1 MVFQIRNF
9 IRGFHL
15 RSFTKEF
22 SQYNFQLF
30 ISLRDRRWLESMF
43 DQLPYGWTQW
53 TRQSS
58 NDPFISLSE
67 GILVGYGTTDK
78 NVPYLAE

>member
-1 MVFQIRNF
+1 
-9 IRGFHL
+9 
-15 RSFTKEF
+15 
-22 SQYNFQLF
+22 
-30 ISLRDRRWLESMF
+30 MF

-78 NVPYLAE
+78 NVPYLAEYDTDGNQLWLPVGVVLPRTPGLMPHGK